1 MDPERLAYCAVSF
14 FTSCHMSLNLSI
26 DNAQMGLA
34 QADGDDGLAACDA
47 LKIEVIPTI
56 QFWKNKQLLWEH
68 RGVTALDQ
76 DLSEGTPTCLMQ
88 ALAVSNSKLVPM
100 LITIGQHQRVGVYAR
115 GQASNLICFVGVLY
129 YADHAANG
137 VKASQYITDI
147 HNKQDL
153 DKFIDQQD
161 SKILTVVDV
170 SLRNAGPCIHIF
182 PAVLALAKNFTGY
195 AHFARLIGDESE
207 ATQQVLKELNVNEV
221 SLHMT
226 SRDIVTAF
234 CLRWTALSTRL

>member
-1 MDPERLAYCAVSF
+1 M
-14 FTSCHMSLNLSI
+14 
-26 DNAQMGLA
+26 
-34 QADGDDGLAACDA
+34 
-47 LKIEVIPTI
+47 
-56 QFWKNKQLLWEH
+56 
-68 RGVTALDQ
+68 
-76 DLSEGTPTCLMQ
+76 
-88 ALAVSNSKLVPM
+88 
-100 LITIGQHQRVGVYAR
+100 
-115 GQASNLICFVGVLY
+115 CFAGVLY

-161 SKILTVVDV
+161 NKVLTVIDV

-221 SLHMT
+221 SLHHITRHCYSILLVLESFEYVLACVCCMCRKKVFT
-226 SRDIVTAF
+226 SHV
-234 CLRWTALSTRL
+234 LVG